1 MTCGIIFLDERLPM
15 CGNGYELR
23 TDGFETAYKKL
34 LMAAKEDKLVLRESA
49 DQLALFKSHFAHR
62 E

>member
-1 MTCGIIFLDERLPM
+1 MTCGSIFLDERLRT

-34 LMAAKEDKLVLRESA
+34 LMAAKEDKLEATENSTQV
-49 DQLALFKSHFAHR
+49 ALFKP
-62 E
+62 